1 MRKFRDLVEAK
12 ETIVFT
18 YGRFNPPT
26 TGHEKL
32 IQKVASIAG
41 SNPYRIYPS
50 HSQNPKRDPLP
61 QALKTA
67 YMRKMFKKYAKNIVI
82 SKSKNA
88 IEIAVELYDQ
98 GYKNLVM
105 VAGSDRVKVFDDML
119 NQYNGVEGKG
129 HGYYKFD
136 SIKIVSAGERDP
148 DAEGVEGMSAS
159 KMRAAAA
166 DGDFDSFSQGISS
179 GISDGK
185 KLYRDVRKYMGV
197 REERDMGDMTD
208 FETLR
213 DAYLTGQIWNVGD
226 VVEAKGI
233 VGEVVRKGTNYLSF
247 VAEDG
252 KVHKVWLHEIELD
265 EAFPVQVTVK
275 DNKGKTHTI
284 GTRDLRGATH
294 ALLIHYKEIP
304 PVKGGLPGSKE
315 TKLPKTEIFLGTEK
329 ELAKTAKQMLK
340 QHPAAKYATGAE
352 VVKLDQSMVKGAT
365 LTERNYSKEYANY
378 HSRPEQIERRSSRNK
393 ARRVMGDRTK
403 IGMDVGHKDNDPM
416 NNDPSNLDNED
427 PSDNRRE
434 PRLREDKLN
443 EDWWNKVIAKLNQMT
458 HPKDYG
464 VMVQD
469 YAELMKQ
476 KKYQEHPSKAASE
489 VARKHDGVDIRG
501 FVKYINT
508 LVAKKILPQELKAE
522 YEIGDNMFTFKEFV
536 DEIQEDTKPAMTK
549 KQAAASYGGGPE
561 VGLQKKPDVVPKTA
575 PPPKAEVK
583 PSAPEKKDTQSFGQ
597 AFSAARKKAGGP
609 SGTFSWKGKKYNTR
623 RADDPKPSKSKP
635 VSPKKTTVPKS
646 AAPVPSMPKA
656 PVGKVETKPLAPP
669 TKAKHDVSTKGGRQ
683 SWYNARV
690 EKARKAGHP
699 NPTMY
704 ASQAALETGW
714 GKSKSAKGNLVGMKA
729 RKDQSSETKGT
740 SEFVKDKKVKTS
752 ADFAKFGSE
761 AGGIAQHGKEWKG
774 VLTKSGGRK
783 YATDPDYEKKI
794 ASISRGY
801 GTKSITASF
810 DVNEDQVVSKNVS
823 DRGVKT
829 TKFKSGSTAS
839 TGAGGTVH
847 RSATGQQT
855 KHVSPRIGGVRTT
868 TKPSAAAGPGSRGV
882 TKTRDFSGK
891 VRGTNVNLT
900 TGPGGQAKKAV
911 VRKKDVKISATPQ
924 RTSVKVGPAS
934 VSRRNEE
941 MTFKDFVNQIQ
952 KGPIKEV
959 LAKDA
964 DMGDYIDDFAKSDA
978 PQFKGKSKEKRK
990 EMAIAAYYAKN
1001 GS

>member
-12 ETIVFT
+12 ETIVFA

-252 KVHKVWLHEIELD
+252 KVHKAWLHEIELD

-740 SEFVKDKKVKTS
+740 SEFVKGKKVKTS

>member
-12 ETIVFT
+12 ETIVFA

-252 KVHKVWLHEIELD
+252 KVHKAWLHEIELD

-275 DNKGKTHTI
+275 DKKGKTHTI

-489 VARKHDGVDIRG
+489 VARKHEGVDIRG

-522 YEIGDNMFTFKEFV
+522 YEIGDNMFTFKEFM
-536 DEIQEDTKPAMTK
+536 DEVQEEMKPPK
-549 KQAAASYGGGPE
+549 PGVKPP
-561 VGLQKKPDVVPKTA
+561 KPDPRLSRKPVGTQTGSTTSGFGPKPGAKPGSTTV
-575 PPPKAEVK
+575 PPKAKPKTLPGFEGSPIPPKPRTKPPKPPKPPRGTPTSGFPAVPETHEKTVADHAKDAGISAQELEFRLGRESGGKHYYSDGTVKLGDRSLKDKAHGAGQVRKPALDAVNKDRPIGKDGKRKNQWTVDDIIRDPDKNIEVAARYLAK
-583 PSAPEKKDTQSFGQ
+583 NKKDTGNPTQDKKDAQ
-597 AFSAARKKAGGP
+597 AAYRGGPGWKESRAGKKA
-609 SGTFSWKGKKYNTR
+609 
-623 RADDPKPSKSKP
+623 ADEED
-635 VSPKKTTVPKS
+635 
-646 AAPVPSMPKA
+646 KA
-656 PVGKVETKPLAPP
+656 
-669 TKAKHDVSTKGGRQ
+669 
-683 SWYNARV
+683 W
-690 EKARKAGHP
+690 
-699 NPTMY
+699 
-704 ASQAALETGW
+704 
-714 GKSKSAKGNLVGMKA
+714 
-729 RKDQSSETKGT
+729 
-740 SEFVKDKKVKTS
+740 DKK
-752 ADFAKFGSE
+752 FGKNE
-761 AGGIAQHGKEWKG
+761 EFG
-774 VLTKSGGRK
+774 
-783 YATDPDYEKKI
+783 
-794 ASISRGY
+794 
-801 GTKSITASF
+801 
-810 DVNEDQVVSKNVS
+810 VNEDQVVSKNVS